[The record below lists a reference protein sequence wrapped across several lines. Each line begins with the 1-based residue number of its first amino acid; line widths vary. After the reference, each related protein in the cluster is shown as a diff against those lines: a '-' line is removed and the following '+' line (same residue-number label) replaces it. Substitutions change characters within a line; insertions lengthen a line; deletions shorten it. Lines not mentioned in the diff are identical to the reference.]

1 MLTFTGHTPMP
12 RTAHNFVPSLSPRER
27 EVLRAWILSDS
38 KTEVCQQL
46 YISAGTVN
54 THLARIRD
62 KYHAAGRPASTK
74 AALLARA
81 LQDGHIGLNEL

>member
-1 MLTFTGHTPMP
+1 MLAITGHTSVP
-12 RTAHNFVPSLSPRER
+12 RRAHQYVPSLSPREI

-38 KTEVCQQL
+38 KIEVCQQL

-62 KYHAAGRPASTK
+62 KYHTAGRPAQTK